1 MDYLIS
7 GVPFDDLDLDHF
19 NVIGDNEAFQFYKQF
34 FLYFRLL
41 VSVKGQ
47 CHFYMLM
54 KFEVFYRNEIYCI
67 IYVHTERQLLKAR

>member
-34 FLYFRLL
+34 FWYTP
-41 VSVKGQ
+41 KITGQ
-47 CHFYMLM
+47 CKRPMSLLHVN
-54 KFEVFYRNEIYCI
+54 EV
-67 IYVHTERQLLKAR
+67 

>member
-34 FLYFRLL
+34 FFVL
-41 VSVKGQ
+41 
-47 CHFYMLM
+47 
-54 KFEVFYRNEIYCI
+54 
-67 IYVHTERQLLKAR
+67 

>member
-41 VSVKGQ
+41 VSVRGQ

-54 KFEVFYRNEIYCI
+54 KFFTGMKYIALFMYIQKDSC
-67 IYVHTERQLLKAR
+67 